1 MGIKLSKR
9 LKLSIVK
16 ITSSCD
22 NHIVQQL
29 GHCPYTGLGH
39 EFDFQTWRESLP
51 SLSRVLIRPLL
62 EIGNA
67 FKLLIRNLVPFV
79 DTDELNQALGPDGD
93 VLVSQPPVS
102 VFPARG
108 LSRRGGRP

>member
-1 MGIKLSKR
+1 M
-9 LKLSIVK
+9 K

-22 NHIVQQL
+22 NHIDQQL
-29 GHCPYTGLGH
+29 GPCPYTGLGH
-39 EFDFQTWRESLP
+39 EFDFQTWRESL
-51 SLSRVLIRPLL
+51 SNLSRVLIRPLL
-62 EIGNA
+62 EIDNA

-93 VLVSQPPVS
+93 VFVSQPPVS